1 MPKTDIKVFLEENAK
16 LIDERIEK
24 YLPRVLS
31 EKSLVFK
38 IIPPRYRLD
47 FEALNKSVSVPL
59 WDFLDRGGK
68 RWRPAL
74 FLLIYEA
81 LGGSDME
88 DALDFAIIPEVIHN
102 GTLIADD
109 IEDSSEMR
117 RGKPCTYRIFG
128 LDIAINLSQAMYFL
142 PMIVL
147 SEKRD
152 KMPAEKA
159 RKMYQIYVHEM
170 ANLSLGQAIDIAWHR
185 GLVQV
190 ENLTEEHY
198 LQMCAYKT
206 GTLARMAAKMAAVLA
221 DASDEVV
228 EKIGFFAESIGVSF
242 QIQDDI
248 LDIVGEE
255 FAKGKGGLG
264 MDITEGKIT
273 LMVLHALKKADSK
286 DRNELLRILRM
297 HTRDEALK
305 KKAIE
310 IIKKYG
316 AVEYAKQIA
325 SKIVEEGW
333 RAVENLMPESK
344 AKEKVKMLAEY
355 LIQRKI

>member
-1 MPKTDIKVFLEENAK
+1 MAQIDVEALLEEKAK
-16 LIDERIEK
+16 IINERIEK
-24 YLPRVLS
+24 YLPRTLS
-31 EKSLVFK
+31 GETLIFK
-38 IIPPRYRLD
+38 VIPPRYRLD
-47 FEALNKSVSVPL
+47 FEALNKAVSAPL

-128 LDIAINLSQAMYFL
+128 LDVAINLSQAMYFL
-142 PMIVL
+142 PLIVL
-147 SEKRD
+147 SEKGD
-152 KMPAEKA
+152 KIPAEKA
-159 RKMYQIYVHEM
+159 RKLYQIYVHEM

-185 GLVQV
+185 GLVQA

-221 DASDEVV
+221 GASEETA

-273 LMVLHALKKADSK
+273 LMVLHALRKADK
-286 DRNELLRILRM
+286 NDREELLRILGM

-316 AVEYAKQIA
+316 AVEYAKQVA
-325 SKIVEEGW
+325 SKIVEDSW
-333 RAVENLMPESK
+333 KAVENLLPESE
-344 AKEKVKMLAEY
+344 AKKKIKMLAEY